1 MRPPLRHHGKLISWN
16 DDRGFGFIRPA
27 QGGTDVFV
35 HIQDMDTIGGERPS
49 AGQAVSYEMASGVR
63 GKPRAARVAVAGSRN
78 PASRA
83 GARAAPAQPV
93 RTGQRARQRRGPGV
107 GPRPAGGLP
116 GLTVI
121 PLFMGLYLAVTLMW
135 PVPRAVLLL
144 YLAASALC
152 FLAYAHDKRAARRG
166 AWRTPEKTLLMLGLA
181 GGWPGGLLAQH
192 YLRHK
197 SAKASF
203 QVAFWLT
210 MLLNTAAFVAL
221 ASPWGEPL
229 TRWVWPLLHGALPAA
244 LGG

>member
-1 MRPPLRHHGKLISWN
+1 
-16 DDRGFGFIRPA
+16 
-27 QGGTDVFV
+27 
-35 HIQDMDTIGGERPS
+35 
-49 AGQAVSYEMASGVR
+49 
-63 GKPRAARVAVAGSRN
+63 
-78 PASRA
+78 
-83 GARAAPAQPV
+83 
-93 RTGQRARQRRGPGV
+93 
-107 GPRPAGGLP
+107 
-116 GLTVI
+116 
-121 PLFMGLYLAVTLMW
+121 
-135 PVPRAVLLL
+135 
-144 YLAASALC
+144 
-152 FLAYAHDKRAARRG
+152 
-166 AWRTPEKTLLMLGLA
+166 MLGLA